1 MTLINL
7 LKPYYSEIILGAT
20 GLFALLIAYF
30 RGREGGAAKG
40 AKMVA
45 DTAKKALEAELKARE
60 AFDVKKQN
68 VLDVT
73 AKNKAILDSINLPD
87 SWPSSGIIQ
96 LSKKGSNPKKPSS
109 RKLPTK
115 RE

>member
-60 AFDVKKQN
+60 SYDVKRQN
-68 VLDVT
+68 ILDES
-73 AKNKAILDSINLPD
+73 AKNQAILDSRNLPN
-87 SWPSSGIIQ
+87 SWPEPDSNGVRKIRI
-96 LSKKGSNPKKPSS
+96 LPKGSGKS
-109 RKLPTK
+109 KLPAMRK
-115 RE
+115 